1 LVGGLTLMMWAHH
14 DGEAD
19 RLGFLGQGTD
29 LLHQLVL
36 VHRSGNDS
44 YAQRTIGGPETTPII
59 NQGKA
64 NWCFG
69 INAMNL
75 GLVLRVGSEKIFD
88 HNRARMLFL
97 VGTKYVAPTH
107 GATAAKRYVFQ
118 IGDVQADITIETGGP
133 SGNA

>member
-1 LVGGLTLMMWAHH
+1 M
-14 DGEAD
+14 
-19 RLGFLGQGTD
+19 
-29 LLHQLVL
+29 
-36 VHRSGNDS
+36 
-44 YAQRTIGGPETTPII
+44 TPII

-88 HNRARMLFL
+88 HNRARTLFL
-97 VGTKYVAPTH
+97 VGTEDVAPTH